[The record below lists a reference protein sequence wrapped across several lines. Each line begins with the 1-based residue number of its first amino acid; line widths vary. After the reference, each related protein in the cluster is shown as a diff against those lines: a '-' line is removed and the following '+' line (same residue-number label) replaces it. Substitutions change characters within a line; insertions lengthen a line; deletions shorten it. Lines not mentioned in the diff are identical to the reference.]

1 MTKSFRKTKFWCKN
15 SNFYK
20 NKQTADNVNNQL
32 VKSKQTADNVNKKV
46 NKQLK
51 IKNLNSNF
59 WQKSHD
65 FSMFLLEN

>member
-15 SNFYK
+15 SNFY
-20 NKQTADNVNNQL
+20 
-32 VKSKQTADNVNKKV
+32 KSKQTADNVNKKV

-65 FSMFLLEN
+65 FSMFLLENLKSKQTADKK